1 MRLTTLELKLSETS
15 ARNTNMRITGRLN
28 SYTLALLAVILVGI
42 FTLAPSVQ
50 IWYEQRQ
57 EIADYKALVEQAKV
71 ELEDLEAERLRWDDE
86 VYIRAQARDRLYF
99 VMPGEVSFLV
109 MDADGIDESDTSG
122 TVGAMLAEKRKRS
135 GFSAEVLASK
145 DNWIDAFL
153 ESTLRAGL
161 EQPNEEIDSAPN

>member
-1 MRLTTLELKLSETS
+1 
-15 ARNTNMRITGRLN
+15 MRITSRLN

-42 FTLAPSVQ
+42 FTLAPSIQ
-50 IWYEQRQ
+50 IWYEQSQ

-109 MDADGIDESDTSG
+109 MDADGIDVSDTSG

-145 DNWIDAFL
+145 RNWVDAFL
-153 ESTLRAGL
+153 ESALRAGL
-161 EQPNEEIDSAPN
+161 EQPTQEIDSATN

>member
-1 MRLTTLELKLSETS
+1 
-15 ARNTNMRITGRLN
+15 MRISSRLN

-50 IWYEQRQ
+50 IWFEQRQ

-109 MDADGIDESDTSG
+109 MDADGIDLSDTSG

-135 GFSAEVLASK
+135 GFSSEVLASK
-145 DNWIDAFL
+145 DNWIDALL

-161 EQPNEEIDSAPN
+161 EQPNEEIDSVTN

>member
-1 MRLTTLELKLSETS
+1 M
-15 ARNTNMRITGRLN
+15 MRITGRLN

-57 EIADYKALVEQAKV
+57 EIADYKALVEQAKI
-71 ELEDLEAERLRWDDE
+71 ELEDMEAERLRWDDE

-109 MDADGIDESDTSG
+109 MDADGIDVSDTSG

-135 GFSAEVLASK
+135 GFSVEVLASK
-145 DNWIDAFL
+145 DNWIDSLL
-153 ESTLRAGL
+153 ESALRAGL
-161 EQPNEEIDSAPN
+161 EQPNQEIDSVTN